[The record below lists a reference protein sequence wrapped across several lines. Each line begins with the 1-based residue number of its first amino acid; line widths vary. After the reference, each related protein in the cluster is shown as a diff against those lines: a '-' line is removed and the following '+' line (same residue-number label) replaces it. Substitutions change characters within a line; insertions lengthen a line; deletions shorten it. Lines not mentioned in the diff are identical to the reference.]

1 MRKIMSLSARREM
14 LLGVRERYLSAKRP
28 ERTKILDGFVAA
40 TGYDRKYAVVL
51 LRKKGTIQEGK
62 TIKPKARLGAQ
73 IYDDQFR
80 HVLIKIWNTAN
91 QVCSKRLVPFIPDL
105 VVAME
110 RHGHLRVSEE
120 LRRKLMTVSAATVDR
135 ILQPERSRQ
144 SLGLSQTKAGTLLKN
159 KVQVRTFADW
169 NNVIPGFLRST

>member
-62 TIKPKARLGAQ
+62 TIK
-73 IYDDQFR
+73 
-80 HVLIKIWNTAN
+80 TA
-91 QVCSKRLVPFIPDL
+91 P
-105 VVAME
+105 
-110 RHGHLRVSEE
+110 
-120 LRRKLMTVSAATVDR
+120 
-135 ILQPERSRQ
+135 
-144 SLGLSQTKAGTLLKN
+144 
-159 KVQVRTFADW
+159 VR
-169 NNVIPGFLRST
+169 